1 MHKESV
7 AEELTTVDIFNQMTQ
22 ILFSRLEPLGWKLLK
37 NGDIKKKSGKLTYK
51 IFFFRSYKNY
61 INYNAK
67 SGSVTTEI
75 YCYIDTAQREGV
87 YALKF
92 EKPSSFNILSENL
105 TLNTVLVEQIWKII
119 EQEFLE
125 VIQGLE
131 KNPRQQLLKTGLF
144 PIRYAI
150 DYSYELSLRRELLEA
165 VGATDLLHIYT
176 ENSNFY
182 KSPENS
188 AVISMENYYYTIRD
202 RVNVDYCKKVSLEE
216 LSTLADEAYSFLRQT
231 DRYDEFTEAK
241 YQYVKSFPK
250 TDRFKS
256 VIAVFWFVYPGIAPW
271 FEKDPN
277 AQHILKKVL
286 DFEEKLIVR
295 KLRKAESEM
304 NI

>member
-7 AEELTTVDIFNQMTQ
+7 PEELTTVDIFNQMIQ
-22 ILFSRLEPLGWKLLK
+22 LLFSRLEPLGWKLLK
-37 NGDIKKKSGKLTYK
+37 NGDLKKKSGKLTYK

-61 INYNAK
+61 INHTDK

-75 YCYIDTAQREGV
+75 YCNIDTLQCEGV
-87 YALKF
+87 YALRF

-105 TLNTVLVEQIWKII
+105 TLNTALVEQIWKII
-119 EQEFLE
+119 EHEFLE

-144 PIRYAI
+144 PTRYAI
-150 DYSYELSLRRELLEA
+150 DYSYELSLRRELLET
-165 VGATDLLHIYT
+165 VGSTDLLHIYT

-202 RVNVDYCKKVSLEE
+202 RVNVDYCKKVGLEE

-231 DRYDEFTEAK
+231 KRYDEFTEAK
-241 YQYVKSFPK
+241 YQYVKAFPQ
-250 TDRFKS
+250 TDKFKW
-256 VIAVFWFVYPGIAPW
+256 VIGVFWFVYPGIAPW

-277 AQHILKKVL
+277 AQYILKKVL
-286 DFEEKLIVR
+286 DFEERLIIR
-295 KLRKAESEM
+295 KGSIGR
-304 NI
+304 